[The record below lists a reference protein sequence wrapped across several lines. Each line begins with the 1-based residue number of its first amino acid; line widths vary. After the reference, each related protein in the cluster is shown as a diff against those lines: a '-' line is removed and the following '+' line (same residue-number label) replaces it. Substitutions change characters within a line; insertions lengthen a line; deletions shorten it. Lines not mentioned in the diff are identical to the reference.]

1 MMFSSFPSA
10 VLLLH
15 NQTRSI
21 CAILDKE
28 TWNELDTC
36 WPRDKIQD
44 GGEYLHDL
52 FSSRLF
58 HICAK
63 KPQDKCVHVDRT
75 FPKPKGKFFMEII
88 LSSKY
93 S

>member
-21 CAILDKE
+21 CAILDEE

-36 WPRDKIQD
+36 WPCDKIQD